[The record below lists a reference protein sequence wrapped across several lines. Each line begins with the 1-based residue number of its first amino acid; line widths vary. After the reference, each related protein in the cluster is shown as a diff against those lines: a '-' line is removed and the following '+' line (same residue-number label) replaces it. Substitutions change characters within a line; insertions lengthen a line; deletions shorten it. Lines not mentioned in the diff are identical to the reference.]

1 MARQYKTLESL
12 KKAIER
18 KETQYE
24 KAKADSLRQCNNVG
38 FGTGMRYSKLP
49 SCGFNK
55 ENRIRDEL
63 RELYCQLD
71 DFVA

>member
-1 MARQYKTLESL
+1 MARQYKTLTSL
-12 KKAIER
+12 DKAIER
-18 KETQYE
+18 KEAQYAR
-24 KAKADSLRQCNNVG
+24 AKADSLRQCNNQG

-63 RELYCQLD
+63 RELYCQRD
-71 DFVA
+71 NFVA